1 MDKTNTNL
9 KKASSKKIFNNL
21 ILSII
26 AAIIIALGG
35 IVYLAVTFVIPVAL
49 TVLNIICDSALGV
62 FAFGVLIPFL
72 GMFFIIPFIG
82 LFMISNAVDFVA
94 PIIHIIF
101 AVIQIASLVIVFAAI
116 IMSIIALVKMRKNA
130 NGEEN
135 LLTKVIS
142 IVNICLGALLILLM
156 IIMFVL
162 WVIWTLIQIIG
173 TIIGIIILI
182 VVVLIFVILL
192 SM

>member
-62 FAFGVLIPFL
+62 FTFGALIPL
-72 GMFFIIPFIG
+72 IGLFFIFPFIG

-101 AVIQIASLVIVFAAI
+101 AVMQIASFVIVFAAI
-116 IMSIIALVKMRKNA
+116 IMSLIALVKMRKNA

-162 WVIWTLIQIIG
+162 WVIWTPIQIIG
-173 TIIGIIILI
+173 TIIGITILI
-182 VVVLIFVILL
+182 VLALMPVISL
-192 SM
+192 